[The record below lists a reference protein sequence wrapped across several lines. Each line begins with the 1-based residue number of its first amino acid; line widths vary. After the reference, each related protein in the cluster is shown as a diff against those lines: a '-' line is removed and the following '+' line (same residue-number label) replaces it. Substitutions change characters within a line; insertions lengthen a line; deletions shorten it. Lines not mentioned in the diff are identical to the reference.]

1 MKGTLILAIL
11 IEHSLGLVTENPSY
25 RRYLIALS
33 PHVCDGTPITALLKR
48 NLSGKL

>member
-25 RRYLIALS
+25 HRNQIALS
-33 PHVCDGTPITALLKR
+33 PHVCDGTPIVMLFERTP
-48 NLSGKL
+48 SGRL